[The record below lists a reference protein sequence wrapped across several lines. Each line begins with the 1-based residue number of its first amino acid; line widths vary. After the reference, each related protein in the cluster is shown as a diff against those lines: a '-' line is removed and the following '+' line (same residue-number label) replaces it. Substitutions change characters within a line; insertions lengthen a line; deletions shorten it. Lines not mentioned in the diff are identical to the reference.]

1 MAFARADGTA
11 AAGTVRSRGL
21 PPRQKLL
28 MVAPPGSGKMM
39 TAATLASEL
48 KLPLFTVLHDGLIGK
63 LISETAILLPLVF

>member
-1 MAFARADGTA
+1 MRVLTEQRRQERL
-11 AAGTVRSRGL
+11 RSRGL

-39 TAATLASEL
+39 TAATLAGEL

-63 LISETAILLPLVF
+63 LISETAIRLPLVF